1 MMGKDTSKNKALAI
15 NMISSAV
22 AVGVHLAISF
32 FLSPYI
38 VAKLGVE
45 ANGFVTLASNFVGY
59 ASLISIA
66 LNSMAGRFIT
76 IKFYQDD
83 LAEANKYYT
92 AVTLGNYV
100 LSLFMVIPAVL
111 CVIYLENFINI
122 SADILWDVKLL
133 FALVFLNYL
142 VRTTFSSWNTAT
154 FVTNKLYIQSMRDMQ
169 SQLIRVAI
177 LLGLFFLIKPYVYYM
192 GVASLMATIYSVAYS
207 LYYKKKLMPQLKVRI
222 ASFNKN
228 YFIELI
234 GSGIWNTINQ
244 LGMLLLSGLD
254 LLIANVFVGAEA
266 MGILSLGKILPNVL
280 IQLTTALKSVFTP
293 TFIMKYAQGDIEG
306 LKLELKKAMKIT
318 GIILTIPLS
327 LVIIFGNEFYQLW
340 VPSQDAVLLQTLS
353 VLTIFGYIFTVSTTV
368 LFDVFVVVN
377 KLKTNAVLVVI
388 SGLAS
393 TGLVFILLG
402 NTNLGLLAIAGVS
415 SVANIIR
422 NLCFTVPFG
431 AKYLNLKWNTFFPEV
446 GYSVLSVLIL
456 IAIGYGIENVV
467 VIDSWLKLALYAALT
482 GVLGLVINSFIVLNK
497 TERNYLV
504 KAVKSK
510 VHL

>member
-1 MMGKDTSKNKALAI
+1 MMGKNISRNKALVI
-15 NMISSAV
+15 NMISNAV
-22 AVGVHLAISF
+22 AVGLHLAISF

-45 ANGFVTLASNFVGY
+45 ANGFVSLASNFVGY
-59 ASLISIA
+59 ASLISVA

-83 LAEANKYYT
+83 LVEANKYYT
-92 AVTLGNYV
+92 AVTLGNYA
-100 LSLFMVIPAVL
+100 LSLLMVIPAVL
-111 CVIYLENFINI
+111 CVIYLENIINI

-133 FALVFLNYL
+133 FALVFLTYL
-142 VRTTFSSWNTAT
+142 VKTTFSSWHIAT
-154 FVTNKLYIQSMRDMQ
+154 FVTNKIYIKSIRNMQ
-169 SQLIRVAI
+169 SELIRVAV
-177 LLGLFFLIKPYVYYM
+177 LLGLFFWIKPYIYYM
-192 GVASLMATIYSVAYS
+192 GVASLLATIYAEAFS
-207 LYYKKKLMPQLKVRI
+207 LYYKKKLLPQLKVRI
-222 ASFNKN
+222 ASFKKS

-234 GSGIWNTINQ
+234 ASGIWNTINQ
-244 LGMLLLSGLD
+244 LGLLLLSGLD
-254 LLIANVFVGAEA
+254 LLIANIFLGPKA

-280 IQLTTALKSVFTP
+280 MQLTTALKSAFTP
-293 TFIMKYAQGDIEG
+293 TFVMKYAQGDIEG

-327 LVIIFGNEFYQLW
+327 LVIIFGNEFYHLW
-340 VPSQDAVLLQTLS
+340 VPSQDAGLLQILS
-353 VLTIFGYIFTVSTTV
+353 VLTILGFIFTVATTV

-388 SGLAS
+388 SGIAS
-393 TGLVFILLG
+393 TLLVLILLG
-402 NTNLGLLAIAGVS
+402 NTNLGLFAIAGVS

-422 NLCFTVPFG
+422 NLCFTVPMG

-456 IAIGYGIENVV
+456 ITIGYGIENVV
-467 VIDSWLKLALYAALT
+467 IIDSWLKLALYAAVT
-482 GVLGLVINSFIVLNK
+482 GALGLLINSYIVLNK

-504 KAVKSK
+504 KMVKTK
-510 VHL
+510 LHM